1 MVHTGIASCRKE
13 ADFLKRLLSTA
24 DSVDS
29 YVAAARAA
37 AKLAVRATKD
47 LQAAEAANE
56 VCNHKAHWPWAR
68 FNPSSR
74 PASHLAQQSP

>member
-1 MVHTGIASCRKE
+1 MASCRKE

-24 DSVDS
+24 NSVDS

-47 LQAAEAANE
+47 LQAAAAAKE
-56 VCNHKAHWPWAR
+56 VCNHKAH
-68 FNPSSR
+68 
-74 PASHLAQQSP
+74 